1 MEQLSILNKHD
12 ELNALLSGDRGS
24 TTGINDI
31 EVKHLSWLGL
41 NIPIGG
47 CIVEIGS
54 HRGKSI
60 CVMASA
66 AKEAGN
72 NSAKI
77 YAIDLWLKGIGKTH
91 PHYSSEETWKIF
103 QNQVAQMGLSEII
116 RPLMTSSLKAASKR
130 SNSIDLLF
138 IDASHKYADVK
149 ADYRAWFKFVP
160 IGGRIAF
167 HDYKTRFQGVTK
179 VIEEIVKASGLWTD
193 YHTYGRIWSATR
205 K

>member
-12 ELNALLSGDRGS
+12 ELNALLSGDKGS

-41 NIPIGG
+41 NIPMGG

-72 NSAKI
+72 NTAKI
-77 YAIDLWLKGIGKTH
+77 YAIDLWTKGVGKTFA
-91 PHYSSEETWKIF
+91 HYSSEETWQIF
-103 QNQVAQMGLSEII
+103 QDQVAQMGLSDFVIPKMI
-116 RPLMTSSLKAASKR
+116 SSLKAASRRTKP
-130 SNSIDLLF
+130 IDLLF
-138 IDASHKYADVK
+138 IDASHKFANVL
-149 ADYRAWFKFVP
+149 ADYTAWFGFIP
-160 IGGRIAF
+160 SGGHIAF
-167 HDYKTRFQGVTK
+167 HDYHTRQVGVTK
-179 VIEEIVKASGLWTD
+179 VIDEIVIPSGLWKD